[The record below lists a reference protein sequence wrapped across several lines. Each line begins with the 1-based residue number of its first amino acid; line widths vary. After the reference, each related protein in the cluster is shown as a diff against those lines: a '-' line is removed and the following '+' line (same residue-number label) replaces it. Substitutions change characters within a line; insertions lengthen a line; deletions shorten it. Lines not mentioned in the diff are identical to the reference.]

1 MEKTTE
7 NLSFTKDKPVIILA
21 VICGVLAFSNL
32 ILSLIRLNS
41 HDFKVPVQYIVND
54 GSVLQ
59 TSSWYTLYS
68 IALVSILGAGAVIF
82 LAQRLHKA
90 NRLFA
95 AGVLA
100 IYVFICVVSLFVTY
114 ALLGLVGRV

>member
-100 IYVFICVVSLFVTY
+100 IYVFIGVVSLFVTY